1 MNAPPFRIKICGVTD
16 EQILPVIANQGGDAI
31 GLNFFPSSIR
41 YLAPSAAK
49 RIARQA
55 SGLGLLTVGVF
66 VDTAESDLAQ
76 IAAECDLDIVQ
87 LHGDYSEEFTAALL
101 ARRVR
106 VIRVVRL
113 PTGPLRPEE
122 IESLVAPW
130 RRLGCSLLLDAE
142 SGGHFGGQGN
152 RLDWDSLAS
161 WEYSMGRIDGHDVPA
176 RASEQRVSSHRRSSW
191 TLAGGLD
198 PLNVAEAI
206 QRTGA
211 SSVDVASGVE
221 LPRGEKNSV
230 LVAAFIEAALR
241 AWRSEGGGD

>member
-16 EQILPVIANQGGDAI
+16 ERILPVIANQGGDAI

-49 RIARQA
+49 RMARQA
-55 SGLGLLTVGVF
+55 SGLGLLSVGVF
-66 VDTAESDLAQ
+66 VDTAESDLPQ

-101 ARRVR
+101 AQRVR
-106 VIRVVRL
+106 VIRAVRL
-113 PTGPLRPEE
+113 PTAPLCPEE

-161 WEYSMGRIDGHDVPA
+161 WEHSMGHLAGHDLPA
-176 RASEQRVSSHRRSSW
+176 RASGRRGTTCCTLPW

-198 PLNVAEAI
+198 PQNVAEAI

-221 LPRGEKNSV
+221 SPRGEKNAV
-230 LVAAFIEAALR
+230 LVAAFIDAALR
-241 AWRSEGGGD
+241 AWRTEGSGE